1 MTTRGLALAMMLIM
15 LATTGT
21 ALAQSFGT
29 SPDDRTFQVTWN
41 AATTRGGQPA
51 IEGYVAN
58 KTGYSYRFIV
68 LAVDGTDA
76 DTQTAYAGWI
86 RRHAGYLRLSTM
98 MNAGF
103 AAAAAKDQTEK
114 GAEARKVLE
123 YGPRQI
129 EKMSTLLVEVIAEMP
144 SEDAKK
150 QMCSETVAKVE
161 SRAFD
166 LENTDPELTKYL

>member
-76 DTQTAYAGWI
+76 AG
-86 RRHAGYLRLSTM
+86 RPLPTTTFYVNGEVSAGDRIYFK
-98 MNAGF
+98 NAVPQ
-103 AAAAAKDQTEK
+103 A
-114 GAEARKVLE
+114 GANSRV
-123 YGPRQI
+123 
-129 EKMSTLLVEVIAEMP
+129 
-144 SEDAKK
+144 
-150 QMCSETVAKVE
+150 TVRSYERFGGGAGM
-161 SRAFD
+161 
-166 LENTDPELTKYL
+166 

>member
-51 IEGYVAN
+51 IEGYVGN

-76 DTQTAYAGWI
+76 AG
-86 RRHAGYLRLSTM
+86 RPLPTTTFYVNGEVSAGDRIYFK
-98 MNAGF
+98 NAVPQ
-103 AAAAAKDQTEK
+103 A
-114 GAEARKVLE
+114 GANYRV
-123 YGPRQI
+123 
-129 EKMSTLLVEVIAEMP
+129 
-144 SEDAKK
+144 
-150 QMCSETVAKVE
+150 TVRSYERFGGGAGM
-161 SRAFD
+161 
-166 LENTDPELTKYL
+166 

>member
-76 DTQTAYAGWI
+76 AG
-86 RRHAGYLRLSTM
+86 RPLPTTTFYVNGEVSAGDRLYFK
-98 MNAGF
+98 NAVPQ
-103 AAAAAKDQTEK
+103 A
-114 GAEARKVLE
+114 GANYRV
-123 YGPRQI
+123 
-129 EKMSTLLVEVIAEMP
+129 
-144 SEDAKK
+144 
-150 QMCSETVAKVE
+150 TVRSYERFGGGAGM
-161 SRAFD
+161 
-166 LENTDPELTKYL
+166 

>member
-76 DTQTAYAGWI
+76 AG
-86 RRHAGYLRLSTM
+86 RPLPTTTFYVNGEVSAGDRIYFK
-98 MNAGF
+98 NVVPQAGANYRVTVRSYERF
-103 AAAAAKDQTEK
+103 GG
-114 GAEARKVLE
+114 GA
-123 YGPRQI
+123 G
-129 EKMSTLLVEVIAEMP
+129 M
-144 SEDAKK
+144 
-150 QMCSETVAKVE
+150 
-161 SRAFD
+161 
-166 LENTDPELTKYL
+166 

>member
-76 DTQTAYAGWI
+76 AG
-86 RRHAGYLRLSTM
+86 RPLPTTTFYVNGEVSAGDRIYFKNAVPQAGANYRVTLRSYERFGGG
-98 MNAGF
+98 AG
-103 AAAAAKDQTEK
+103 
-114 GAEARKVLE
+114 
-123 YGPRQI
+123 
-129 EKMSTLLVEVIAEMP
+129 M
-144 SEDAKK
+144 
-150 QMCSETVAKVE
+150 
-161 SRAFD
+161 
-166 LENTDPELTKYL
+166 

>member
-1 MTTRGLALAMMLIM
+1 MTTRGLALAMMLTT

-76 DTQTAYAGWI
+76 AG
-86 RRHAGYLRLSTM
+86 RPLPTTTFYVNGEVSAGDRIYFK
-98 MNAGF
+98 NAVPQ
-103 AAAAAKDQTEK
+103 AAANYRVTVRSFERFGG
-114 GAEARKVLE
+114 GA
-123 YGPRQI
+123 G
-129 EKMSTLLVEVIAEMP
+129 M
-144 SEDAKK
+144 
-150 QMCSETVAKVE
+150 
-161 SRAFD
+161 
-166 LENTDPELTKYL
+166 

>member
-1 MTTRGLALAMMLIM
+1 MTTRGPALATTLIM

-76 DTQTAYAGWI
+76 AG
-86 RRHAGYLRLSTM
+86 RPLPTTTFYVNGEVSAGDRIYFK
-98 MNAGF
+98 NAVPQ
-103 AAAAAKDQTEK
+103 A
-114 GAEARKVLE
+114 GANYRVTVRSYERFGGGAR
-123 YGPRQI
+123 
-129 EKMSTLLVEVIAEMP
+129 M
-144 SEDAKK
+144 
-150 QMCSETVAKVE
+150 
-161 SRAFD
+161 
-166 LENTDPELTKYL
+166 